1 MDLFKVEDL
10 TFEAE
15 HSKKIEHIDF
25 SIAEKDIAVIFSNDA
40 SSSELLK
47 TIVGIKKPVSGKIF
61 YTDQEITSYTPKDI
75 EEWRIKDVSYV
86 SGTGS
91 LFQELTVR
99 GNIYMPLSLNKIRYN
114 RENIE
119 QILIDCEADELLKE
133 SPSDLTNLEIVK
145 VKLARAMVTKPF
157 VLALDNITYG
167 LTTPEK
173 NEVLALISHLNNVY
187 NVTVI
192 EATNDVLLERRGTK
206 FIDVR

>member
-1 MDLFKVEDL
+1 
-10 TFEAE
+10 
-15 HSKKIEHIDF
+15 
-25 SIAEKDIAVIFSNDA
+25 
-40 SSSELLK
+40 
-47 TIVGIKKPVSGKIF
+47 
-61 YTDQEITSYTPKDI
+61 
-75 EEWRIKDVSYV
+75 
-86 SGTGS
+86 
-91 LFQELTVR
+91 
-99 GNIYMPLSLNKIRYN
+99 MPLSLNKIRYDS
-114 RENIE
+114 ENIE

-192 EATNDVLLERRGTK
+192 EATNDVLLEKRGTK